1 MGSGKRA
8 RVVRVAAVLLV
19 SGASLVCGPA
29 VTTTTAP
36 QLQLESPETVEAA
49 LAAVME
55 TPGQA
60 GGTVATVTTVATVD
74 PAPFVVP
81 TGPEQWFEPA
91 GRNMGTEG
99 PAMFLA
105 ALALRDNS
113 PLYISETHGRTTGG
127 AQSDHHISR
136 NDSWAVDVAVRG
148 IQAPT
153 PQTHLAAKRIS
164 TALGVKDWQGGDIT
178 KTIGNYRIQV
188 LWLVAGHYN
197 HVHVGVRRIS

>member
-1 MGSGKRA
+1 MGSWKHA
-8 RVVRVAAVLLV
+8 RVVGLVAAVMV
-19 SGASLVCGPA
+19 SAASLVCGPV
-29 VTTTTAP
+29 VTTTTQP
-36 QLQLESPETVEAA
+36 QLQLEPAADTHEARPA
-49 LAAVME
+49 AAVLAQ
-55 TPGQA
+55 GQA
-60 GGTVATVTTVATVD
+60 AAGAVAMAEA
-74 PAPFVVP
+74 PPFVVP
-81 TGPEQWFEPA
+81 TGVEQWFEPS

-105 ALALRDNS
+105 ALALKDNP

-164 TALGVKDWQGGDIT
+164 TALGVKDWAGGDLT
-178 KTIGNYRIQV
+178 KTVGNYRIQV

-197 HVHVGVRRIS
+197 HVHVGIRRIS